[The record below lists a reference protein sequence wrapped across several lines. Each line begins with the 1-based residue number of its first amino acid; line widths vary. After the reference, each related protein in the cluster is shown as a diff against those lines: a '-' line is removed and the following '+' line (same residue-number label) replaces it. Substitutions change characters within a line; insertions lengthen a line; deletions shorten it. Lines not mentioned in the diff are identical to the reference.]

1 MEISIEDYRELMS
14 SDTKL
19 ELIRRALI
27 AGVASKKKKKI
38 CKLACD
44 VKEATKRAE

>member
-1 MEISIEDYRELMS
+1 MEILIEDYRELMR

-27 AGVASKKKKKI
+27 DGVAPYDLEKI
-38 CKLACD
+38 CKLACG

>member
-1 MEISIEDYRELMS
+1 MEISIEDYRELMR
-14 SDTKL
+14 SDTNL

-27 AGVASKKKKKI
+27 AGVASYDLEKI
-38 CKLACD
+38 CKLDCD

>member
-1 MEISIEDYRELMS
+1 MEISIEDYRELMR
-14 SDTKL
+14 SDANL
-19 ELIRRALI
+19 ELIKRALI
-27 AGVASKKKKKI
+27 AGVSAYDLEKI